1 LSLDVKTRWN
11 STYKMLDTCIE
22 YRAAFGYYAQIDQN
36 YAWKPTESE
45 WNIYEKIRPILGEM
59 AGATT
64 AFSGSVYPTANVFYP
79 YILKVKLALLK
90 AKNSSDTYLKKMAAA
105 MFDKFD
111 KYWEVTNNVMVIA
124 TILDP
129 RFKMRYIQFY
139 FSQLYDSS
147 RCEQE
152 LANVNK
158 ELEELYKKHE
168 LEQRRKMGGTS
179 SSTTQSA
186 SSSKETI
193 SSVACLVSSE
203 FQSFLESSASESS
216 KSELLIYL
224 EEANHPLH
232 DKNFNL
238 LHYWKVNA
246 LRFPVVSSMAK
257 RFLAVPASSVSSEST
272 FSCGGRILDDY
283 RSSLKPTTVQALVCA
298 SSWIRGSK
306 SPPVLLVCDA

>member
-1 LSLDVKTRWN
+1 MGAA
-11 STYKMLDTCIE
+11 MLD
-22 YRAAFGYYAQIDQN
+22 
-36 YAWKPTESE
+36 
-45 WNIYEKIRPILGEM
+45 KIH
-59 AGATT
+59 
-64 AFSGSVYPTANVFYP
+64 
-79 YILKVKLALLK
+79 
-90 AKNSSDTYLKKMAAA
+90 
-105 MFDKFD
+105 
-111 KYWEVTNNVMVIA
+111 KYWEVKNNVMVIV

-152 LANVNK
+152 VADIKK

-168 LEQRRKMGGTS
+168 LEQRRKMGGSSS

-186 SSSKETI
+186 SSSKETTN
-193 SSVACLVSSE
+193 SVACLVSSE
-203 FQSFLESSASESS
+203 FQSFLESSTSESS

-224 EEANHPLH
+224 DEANHPLH

-257 RFLAVPASSVSSEST
+257 KFLAVPASSVSSEST

-283 RSSLKPTTVQALVCA
+283 RSSLKPATVQALVCA

-306 SPPVLLVCDA
+306 SPPIILVCLFSLFFNSIFPKVCVCKYVMLNSFTVFIGRRW